1 MNPLLKR
8 KLAKA
13 EEKREQELHY
23 LLDSFK
29 AELDEMQKKLENL
42 KYQIEFFG
50 ETPELVEKKRDCKVM
65 LQWIQTQFEE
75 VQQSLPNASNPLS
88 A

>member
-13 EEKREQELHY
+13 EEKKEQELHY

-29 AELDEMQKKLENL
+29 SELEEMQKKLDNL

-50 ETPELVEKKRDCKVM
+50 ATPELIEKKKDCKVM
-65 LQWIQTQFEE
+65 MQWIQSQFEE
-75 VQQSLPNASNPLS
+75 IKQSLSNHSKPLS